1 MTCNLVLCSLSSYIC
16 FLFLRRTGRIC
27 SIFSVWIK
35 RFLFAMYIFRTP
47 AKKFRL
53 GKNADHMLALIW
65 KKDVEKQ
72 PLEVFYKKGFS
83 KVSQNSQKN
92 IGVGVSFSIKL
103 QVSGS
108 NFIKKENPIQKF
120 FCEFCEKLF
129 KMFFLLS
136 TSGRLLLNVS
146 VIFRL

>member
-1 MTCNLVLCSLSSYIC
+1 MTCNLVLCSLCSHIC

-47 AKKFRL
+47 AKKLSREKCRPYVNFNL
-53 GKNADHMLALIW
+53 KNPTWRSSHW
-65 KKDVEKQ
+65 KCSI
-72 PLEVFYKKGFS
+72 KKFFS

-108 NFIKKENPIQKF
+108 SFIKKENPIQKF
-120 FCEFCEKLF
+120 FCEFCENLF
-129 KMFFLLS
+129 KMFVFYWVHPGDCFYCYTLL
-136 TSGRLLLNVS
+136 
-146 VIFRL
+146 